1 MVRRFNIFLCLLF
14 CLCGGFSGAVCS
26 AQSVADKP
34 VIPWDES
41 SVVEV
46 RQPPEQELNTFR
58 QNPDYFYDRDDREPN
73 FWDRLLA
80 FLYRYLFQSIGEVSA
95 VKYFLSALVVLV
107 FVFII
112 VRLLRIPVTGF
123 FSLSSKVQG
132 SDLTLV
138 NDESRREDELE
149 KMLMLY
155 KSNGAYREAIRVLYL
170 ICLKKLDKGGLIR
183 MRENKTNREYLYELN
198 GDADRHFFRHIAR
211 IYEYV
216 WYGHFEPDAEAFN
229 RIEGDVRKRFS
240 SDGKEVQ
247 NG

>member
-1 MVRRFNIFLCLLF
+1 MVKRFNIFLCLFF
-14 CLCGGFSGAVCS
+14 CLYGGFPETVCV
-26 AQSVADKP
+26 AQSVADKA

-46 RQPPEQELNTFR
+46 RRPPEQELNALR
-58 QNPDYFYDRDDREPN
+58 QNPEYFYDRDDREPN

-107 FVFII
+107 FVVII

-123 FSLSSKVQG
+123 FSFSAKVQG

-149 KMLMLY
+149 QMLMLY

-170 ICLKKLDKGGLIR
+170 ICLKKLDRGGLIR

-198 GDADRHFFRHIAR
+198 GDADRRFFRHIAR

-229 RIEGDVRKRFS
+229 SIEVDVRKRFS
-240 SDGKEVQ
+240 TDGREVQ